1 MMAKRGISVHI
12 QRIISQLSEMV
23 ELFGTLYLSEGLE
36 KVVAHIH
43 IEKIGMR
50 YYSIAFI

>member
-1 MMAKRGISVHI
+1 MMARRGTFFHI

-36 KVVAHIH
+36 KVVTHIH
-43 IEKIGMR
+43 IELN
-50 YYSIAFI
+50 